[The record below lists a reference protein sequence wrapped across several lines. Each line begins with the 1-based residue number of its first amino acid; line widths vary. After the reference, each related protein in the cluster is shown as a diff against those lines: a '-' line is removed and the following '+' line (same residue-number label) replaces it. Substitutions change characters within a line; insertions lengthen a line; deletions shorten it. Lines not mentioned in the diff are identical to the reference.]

1 MRFVAIDLS
10 SSRSSIDEGDYTAHA
25 IARVQLGGLPHI
37 MLQCEVVP
45 AVVSSDWKA
54 PAATNLVTFI
64 FFTEKNHY
72 IVPYLT
78 LFRFSGML

>member
-45 AVVSSDWKA
+45 AVVSSAHWKA

-64 FFTEKNHY
+64 FLPKKT
-72 IVPYLT
+72 IT
-78 LFRFSGML
+78 LSRI